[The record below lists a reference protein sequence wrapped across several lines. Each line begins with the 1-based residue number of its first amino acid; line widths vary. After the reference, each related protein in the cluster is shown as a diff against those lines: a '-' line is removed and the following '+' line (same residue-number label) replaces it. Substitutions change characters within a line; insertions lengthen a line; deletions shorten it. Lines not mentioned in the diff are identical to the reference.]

1 MGEQGAPTTDREAV
15 QDRIALTGLA
25 VAAVVS
31 TLSVVGWLLGIRW
44 LAAVIPGTA
53 PAGPNAML
61 AVMGLTAVLAVGRY
75 RHGLPVRLVTA
86 VVCGYAVLVAAAA
99 LSGAL
104 GGPGTGVAG
113 AIIDGGKLPDVDV
126 SMSLPL
132 ALGVLL
138 IAIVTLLSA
147 VAPGSWRLRLV
158 LAVLTLA
165 TAAVPFLG
173 SLYSAE
179 AIVRPLGL
187 RALAPAGGIALLALG
202 SSTAATALAPR
213 WWQLLLSQ
221 RPAGIILRRLLP
233 ITLATLVLIG
243 YPRLLG
249 ERLGLY
255 DLGFGTALMVVA
267 NGFVIGVMLVRT
279 ARQLDVQQLR
289 AEAEE
294 RAARGYQ
301 EILRRQAIELNDEV
315 IQGLSAAWLALQLGR
330 GDTAAKEIQRATH
343 QAQRIASEQLQA
355 SGQAGTDIGALLTR
369 TTPSGQGST
378 T

>member
-1 MGEQGAPTTDREAV
+1 MGEQGAPTTDRDAV

-25 VAAVVS
+25 VAALVS
-31 TLSVVGWLLGIRW
+31 TLSVVGWLVGVRW
-44 LAAVIPGTA
+44 LAAVVPGTA
-53 PAGPNAML
+53 PPGPDAML
-61 AVMGLTAVLAVGRY
+61 AVMGLTAVLALGRT
-75 RHGLPVRLVTA
+75 RRGHSVRLVTA
-86 VVCGYAVLVAAAA
+86 VVCGYAVILATAA
-99 LSGAL
+99 LSAAL
-104 GGPGTGVAG
+104 GGPGTGVVVG
-113 AIIDGGKLPDVDV
+113 IIDGGRLPDDV
-126 SMSLPL
+126 MMSLPL
-132 ALGVLL
+132 AVGVLL
-138 IAIVTLLSA
+138 TAIVTLLGSA
-147 VAPGSWRLRLV
+147 APGWWRLRFV

-187 RALAPAGGIALLALG
+187 RALSPAGGIALLALG
-202 SSTAATALAPR
+202 SSTAAMALAPR
-213 WWQLLLSQ
+213 WWQLILSQ

-233 ITLATLVLIG
+233 ITLVTLVLIG
-243 YPRLLG
+243 YPRLVG

-267 NGFVIGVMLVRT
+267 NGFVIGAMLVRT

-301 EILRRQAIELNDEV
+301 EMLRRQAIELNDEV

-330 GDTAAKEIQRATH
+330 ADTAAREIQRATH

-355 SGQAGTDIGALLTR
+355 SGGGDLAPFLTR
-369 TTPSGQGST
+369 SAPSGQGST